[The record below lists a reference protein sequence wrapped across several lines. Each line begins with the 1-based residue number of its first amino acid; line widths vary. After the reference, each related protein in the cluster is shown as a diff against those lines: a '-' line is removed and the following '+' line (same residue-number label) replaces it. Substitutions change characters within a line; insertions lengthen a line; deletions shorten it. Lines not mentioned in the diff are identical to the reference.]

1 MILRIL
7 PLVCEITSSQN
18 VNSSKNATGSV
29 DYDSGPY
36 NVTFPAGDISIA
48 FDININD
55 DYVLEHD
62 EDFTLII
69 SSLPGKV
76 SRGDVSQAT
85 VAIEDDDGKV

>member
-1 MILRIL
+1 MLIVVT
-7 PLVCEITSSQN
+7 VCN
-18 VNSSKNATGSV
+18 NATGSV

-55 DYVLEHD
+55 DYVLEQN

-69 SSLPGKV
+69 SSLPGNV
-76 SRGDVSQAT
+76 SRGNVSQAT